1 MLRFRLVAPKTL
13 AVIIAAMVAVAG
25 GLVTYAV
32 NAWPRLENDTV
43 DARFVVRGPMAE
55 PSDVVIV
62 AIDDRTFSDLNLQWP
77 FPRRKDAEV
86 LSIVH
91 RDGARAIGYDVQF
104 TEQTDQTDDD
114 RLFNAVAH
122 AGHVV
127 LATTEVD
134 ASGQTN
140 VLGGSANL
148 RAAHAVAAAANL
160 PAPGNGVVRRYAYST
175 LGLKSFAVAAA
186 EAAGHPVSPSRFTH
200 GTALV
205 DFRGP
210 PGTIRTVSFSDVLR
224 GRIDPRVFAGK
235 IVVIGATA
243 PTLQDLHQTST
254 TSTTPMAGVEVQANA
269 IWTALHDN
277 PLGESP
283 PWLAVIAI
291 VLCAAVAPLAS
302 LRLRVWRSAMI
313 AVAVGGAYLIAAQL
327 AFDHDTVL
335 VVSYPIAA
343 WTIGTLGMLGA
354 NYVAAF
360 AERNA
365 FSRRLND
372 SQHELIQRLAQAV
385 ESRHE
390 ETGEHTQRIG
400 VLCRRLALALGWSD
414 ADSQTLMHASLVHD
428 IGKIGIPDAILLK
441 PGPLD
446 ASEWETMK
454 AHTTIGAGLLTGSSN
469 PLVQMAETIALSHHE
484 RWDGS
489 GYPNGQT
496 GEEIPIAGRICAVV
510 DVYDALLSKR
520 IYKEAWQTDDVL
532 AEIQRNSG
540 TQFDPTIV
548 TAFLAL
554 VPQLED
560 ELQASFSRERSA
572 AALAPTPA

>member
-1 MLRFRLVAPKTL
+1 MLRVSSVAPKTL
-13 AVIIAAMVAVAG
+13 AVIIAATVAVAG
-25 GLVTYAV
+25 GVIAYAV
-32 NAWPRLENDTV
+32 NAWPRLENDTI
-43 DARFVVRGPMAE
+43 DARFTVRGPMAA

-62 AIDDRTFSDLNLQWP
+62 AIDDRTFSELNLQWP

-86 LSIVH
+86 LDIVH
-91 RDGARAIGYDVQF
+91 RDGARAIAYDVQF
-104 TEQTDQTDDD
+104 TEPTDPTDDN

-127 LATTEVD
+127 LATTEID

-160 PAPGNGVVRRYAYST
+160 PSPGNGVVRRYAAST
-175 LGLKSFAVAAA
+175 LGLESFAVAAA
-186 EAAGHPVSPSRFTH
+186 EAGGHPVSPTWFTH
-200 GTALV
+200 DTAPI

-210 PGTIRTVSFSDVLR
+210 PGTIRTVSFADVLR

-277 PLGESP
+277 PLGDSP
-283 PWLAVIAI
+283 DWLAVLAI
-291 VLCAAVAPLAS
+291 LLCAGIAPVAS
-302 LRLRVWRSAMI
+302 LRLRVWRSAML
-313 AVAVGGAYLIAAQL
+313 AVAVGSGYLLIAQL
-327 AFDHDTVL
+327 AFNDGTVL
-335 VVSYPIAA
+335 VVSYPIVA
-343 WTIGTLGMLGA
+343 WTIGTIGMLGA

-360 AERNA
+360 AERNV

-372 SQHELIQRLAQAV
+372 SQRELIQRLAQAV
-385 ESRHE
+385 ESRDE
-390 ETGEHTQRIG
+390 DTGEHTYRIG
-400 VLCRRLALALGWSD
+400 VLSRRLALALGWSEAD
-414 ADSQTLMHASLVHD
+414 AQTLMYASLAHD
-428 IGKIGIPDAILLK
+428 IGKIGIPDATLLK
-441 PGPLD
+441 PGPLV

-454 AHTTIGAGLLTGSSN
+454 AHTTIGAGLLAGSSN

-484 RWDGS
+484 RWDGT
-489 GYPNGQT
+489 GYPNGLRGQA
-496 GEEIPIAGRICAVV
+496 IPIEGRICAVV
-510 DVYDALLSKR
+510 DVYDALVSKR
-520 IYKEAWQTDDVL
+520 VYKEAWQPDDVL
-532 AEIQRNSG
+532 AEIQRSSG
-540 TQFDPTIV
+540 TQFDPTV
-548 TAFLAL
+548 VAAFLAL
-554 VPQLED
+554 GPQLGG

-572 AALAPTPA
+572 AALAAAPA